1 MYFMWQIE
9 KRVVF
14 ESSQWYWWEHLHFC
28 QQFVTEIFNWVWQD
42 LLCIEKNG
50 ELVQTLDCHTG

>member
-9 KRVVF
+9 KRIVF
-14 ESSQWYWWEHLHFC
+14 ELSQRYWWEL
-28 QQFVTEIFNWVWQD
+28 